1 MVDVD
6 VLDLNDNPPVFVN
19 KPYYAIVSKQA
30 AVDSKVIQVMAV
42 DADKGSNA
50 DIYYQLVRGNGE
62 LFRVERKS
70 GYISLRRQLESY
82 RKDYILTIAATTE
95 ALLRTRRR
103 SRYRSRWWTGLSQP
117 SVSRASRPVSVRTP
131 RHSPR

>member
-1 MVDVD
+1 MVVDVD

-19 KPYYAIVSKQA
+19 KPYSAIVSRQA
-30 AVDSKVIQVMAV
+30 AVNSKVIQVMAV

-70 GYISLRRQLESY
+70 GIISLRKKLDSY
-82 RKDYILTIAATTE
+82 RKDYVITIAAYDGGSPSYSAE
-95 ALLRTRRR
+95 IPGKHCLL
-103 SRYRSRWWTGLSQP
+103 W
-117 SVSRASRPVSVRTP
+117 
-131 RHSPR
+131 